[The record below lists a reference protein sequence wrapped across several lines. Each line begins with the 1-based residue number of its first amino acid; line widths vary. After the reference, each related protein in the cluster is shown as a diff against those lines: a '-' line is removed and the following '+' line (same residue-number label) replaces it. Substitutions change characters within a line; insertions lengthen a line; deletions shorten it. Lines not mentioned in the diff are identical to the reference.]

1 MQTKYITIE
10 HLNRLD
16 TRWDVNKFSKDKKET
31 RCTELNLTNLSKQ
44 TVKSMQYQIKRE
56 N

>member
-16 TRWDVNKFSKDKKET
+16 TRWDVNKFSKYKDKKET
-31 RCTELNLTNLSKQ
+31 RCTELNLTNLSKK
-44 TVKSMQYQIKRE
+44 TVKGRIQKKK
-56 N
+56 

>member
-16 TRWDVNKFSKDKKET
+16 TRWDVNKFKFSKYKDKKET
-31 RCTELNLTNLSKQ
+31 RCTELNLTNLSKN
-44 TVKSMQYQIKRE
+44 TVKSMQY
-56 N
+56 